1 MSKEKIIND
10 LNTNLFEKGVKT
22 EILSEIGLMA
32 NSFGSLDKD
41 LYKIVMTNDQTK
53 MEFSILAAMCGMY
66 MGYTYECET
75 KYGTGHWDLRNEE
88 SSRYCYEHMDVFAY
102 IFKDAS
108 GVRIQYEEDVKHQS
122 FMRDCILMRK
132 RREDIPLKDEITD
145 FRQEHHTLQQKMMGT
160 FIRILDEIYPK
171 CGLEQVGFSFI

>member
-1 MSKEKIIND
+1 M
-10 LNTNLFEKGVKT
+10 
-22 EILSEIGLMA
+22 
-32 NSFGSLDKD
+32 
-41 LYKIVMTNDQTK
+41 
-53 MEFSILAAMCGMY
+53 
-66 MGYTYECET
+66 
-75 KYGTGHWDLRNEE
+75 
-88 SSRYCYEHMDVFAY
+88 FAY